1 MEGADGEW
9 KIGNNIYGWI
19 WSEGGS
25 GGPWKGSVST
35 ITELPRFWKG
45 KDAAA
50 SNLCYYLSLL
60 AADPQKAEALL
71 KEALRR
77 NASNYPAW
85 QALMRRNVRLAEKDK
100 LALLEQFKEAFPGNP
115 TLWEYFMKNELGL
128 DWKKANG
135 YAVYPRLLA
144 QNESWDSV
152 DAYMRNFCAL
162 ARKDI
167 PDMAGKLPYGVKT
180 KRIFFKN
187 WLKFYQEN
195 KIDRKVRV
203 QTCAV
208 LEKALPSLL
217 SHEKTALQFLGFYGQ
232 VLDLWKDKQLSAR
245 ADTFLTVWLKE
256 VDKASVRKKMA
267 EIGLKVAEHL
277 GDKKALVRYAE
288 TQAGY

>member
-1 MEGADGEW
+1 MDGCGRRAVLEGL
-9 KIGNNIYGWI
+9 
-19 WSEGGS
+19 EGS
-25 GGPWKGSVST
+25 FP
-35 ITELPRFWKG
+35 ITELPRFWK
-45 KDAAA
+45 KNAAA
-50 SNLCYYLSLL
+50 STLL
-60 AADPQKAEALL
+60 FISAADPQKAGTLL
-71 KEALRR
+71 KEALKR

-187 WLKFYQEN
+187 WLKFYQRT
-195 KIDRKVRV
+195 KSTGR
-203 QTCAV
+203 
-208 LEKALPSLL
+208 
-217 SHEKTALQFLGFYGQ
+217 
-232 VLDLWKDKQLSAR
+232 
-245 ADTFLTVWLKE
+245 
-256 VDKASVRKKMA
+256 
-267 EIGLKVAEHL
+267 
-277 GDKKALVRYAE
+277 
-288 TQAGY
+288 